1 MAIWPL
7 GQAGG
12 RGEVRILGQPGR
24 MNTEG
29 ILLQAIN
36 GVGEKVESVRRELVA
51 QIEATNKELTTFK
64 LSMPDAYVPRREH
77 TERWESETDKF
88 AQLSAR
94 QDQVETRFNQ
104 LRDDMTAVRGELQ
117 ALREENIR
125 RHKDEERNL
134 EQSFTR
140 NQAIILSVV
149 TLVIGY
155 LLSHFAIVGVHP

>member
-1 MAIWPL
+1 MAFWPL

-12 RGEVRILGQPGR
+12 RGEVRIVGQPGR

-77 TERWESETDKF
+77 TERWENETDKF

-94 QDQVETRFNQ
+94 QDQVEARFNQ
-104 LRDDMTAVRGELQ
+104 LREDMTAVRGELQ

-125 RHKDEERNL
+125 RHKDEERNQ
-134 EQSFTR
+134 EQTFTR
-140 NQAIILSVV
+140 NQALILALV
-149 TLVIGY
+149 TMVLGY
-155 LLSHFAIVGVHP
+155 ILQHFTITGIH